1 MKSEFLTALNQIC
14 AERSLPR
21 EVVLEAIK
29 TALASAY
36 RRNTGAPSVQN
47 ILAEIDPETGQAL
60 IYTEREV
67 VDTVDDVHTEISL
80 EGAQRIEPEAEIGDE
95 ILVESTPSNFGRIA
109 AQTARQ
115 VILQRIR
122 EAEREAQFAHYVE
135 QEGELVYGSVQS
147 INPQYVTV
155 QLGRTEAVLPRKEQ
169 VPGERYTVHSRIRA
183 YVLEVRKTPRGPH
196 IVISRSHQ
204 KLLRRMLELEVPEIA
219 NGTVEIKGI
228 SREAGSR
235 SKVAVAARQPG
246 VDPVGACVGM
256 RGMRIQSIVKELG
269 GEKVD
274 IIEWNSDDVTFIA
287 KSLSPARVLS
297 VQLDEDPVNGRTAN
311 VVVPDD
317 QLSLAIGRAGQNA
330 RLAAKLT
337 GWRIDIQ
344 GATEA
349 IEWALKKINEDPN
362 LVEALGPLEEQVP
375 TAKKALSD
383 HNKGLPYNV
392 EELMAMRQ
400 IIEAVRGYYI
410 SMRDAQRARLA
421 AEEKARRAALDEAR
435 QARRAEIEE
444 ARDQIPNVAYEISIA
459 DIDLSNRVLGHL
471 ERGGLENVGELLEG
485 LAEGNEGLLKIDGIG
500 SKSLEEIQEALDAL
514 DLEARAAEMA
524 GEAEAAAAMEA
535 EEAEAEIEPEA
546 EAAELAAEAEAPSEE
561 IEPEE
566 APAPE
571 AEAEV
576 VELAVEAVEV
586 PEEAE
591 AEATVDETE
600 RVAEAETEAEPE
612 EEAVPPVAEAV
623 APEAP
628 EAVEEAA
635 EEPVE
640 EAAEPEAEEEAA
652 EEEKED
658 EDEEYDEGWE
668 EEDEFDQRAERRK
681 QQRRRLVY
689 DEELGEV
696 IAIRRHFR
704 DDEEDWERYL

>member
-1 MKSEFLTALNQIC
+1 MKSEFLSALNQIC

-47 ILAEIDPETGQAL
+47 ILAEIDPETGEAL

-67 VDTVDDVHTEISL
+67 VDEVEDVHTEIAL
-80 EGAQRIEPEAEIGDE
+80 EKAKRIESDAEIGDE

-204 KLLRRMLELEVPEIA
+204 RLLRRMLELEVPEIA

-274 IIEWNSDDVTFIA
+274 IIEWSPDDVTFIA

-349 IEWALKKINEDPN
+349 IEWALKKIDEDPN

-375 TAKKALSD
+375 TAKKAVSD
-383 HNKGLPYNV
+383 HKKGMPYNV

-421 AEEKARRAALDEAR
+421 AEEEARRAALDEAR
-435 QARRAEIEE
+435 QAREAEIEE
-444 ARDQIPNVAYEISIA
+444 ARDQIPDVAYDISIA
-459 DIDLSNRVLGHL
+459 DIGLSNRVLGHL
-471 ERGGLENVGELLEG
+471 ERGGLETVGELFEG

-500 SKSLEEIQEALDAL
+500 SKSLEEIQEALDDL
-514 DLEARAAEMA
+514 DLEARAAE
-524 GEAEAAAAMEA
+524 
-535 EEAEAEIEPEA
+535 AEAEP
-546 EAAELAAEAEAPSEE
+546 
-561 IEPEE
+561 
-566 APAPE
+566 PATVE

-576 VELAVEAVEV
+576 VEEAAEVVELEAEAPEPEEEIEPEEEAEVVDLAVEAVEA

-591 AEATVDETE
+591 VEA
-600 RVAEAETEAEPE
+600 
-612 EEAVPPVAEAV
+612 
-623 APEAP
+623 EAP
-628 EAVEEAA
+628 EVEAIVEA
-635 EEPVE
+635 
-640 EAAEPEAEEEAA
+640 EAEEEAA
-652 EEEKED
+652 AAEVVEAEAPEEATEEEAEEVAEAEVEEKAEVEEEEEEEEED
-658 EDEEYDEGWE
+658 WE
-668 EEDEFDQRAERRK
+668 EEEEFDQRAERRK

-704 DDEEDWERYL
+704 DDEDDWERYI

>member
-36 RRNTGAPSVQN
+36 RRNTGAPSTQN

-67 VDTVDDVHTEISL
+67 VDKVQDVHTEIAL
-80 EGAQRIEPEAEIGDE
+80 ERAQRIEPDAEIGDE

-274 IIEWNSDDVTFIA
+274 IIEWNPDDVTFIA

-349 IEWALKKINEDPN
+349 IEWALKKIDEDPN
-362 LVEALGPLEEQVP
+362 LVESLGPLEEQFP
-375 TAKKALSD
+375 TAKKALKD
-383 HNKGLPYNV
+383 HKRGLPYNV

-421 AEEKARRAALDEAR
+421 AEEEARRAALDEAR
-435 QARRAEIEE
+435 QARRAEIAE
-444 ARDQIPNVAYEISIA
+444 AREQIPDVAYEISIGE
-459 DIDLSNRVLGHL
+459 IGLSNRVLGHL
-471 ERGGLENVGELLEG
+471 ERGGLESVGELLER

-500 SKSLEEIQEALDAL
+500 SKSLEEIQEALDTL
-514 DLEARAAEMA
+514 DLEARAAEV
-524 GEAEAAAAMEA
+524 
-535 EEAEAEIEPEA
+535 EAEAEIEPEA
-546 EAAELAAEAEAPSEE
+546 EEAELLAAAEEEAEVEVVELAAEALEPAEEVEVEAPTPEVEAEAEAVEVAVEAAEVPEE
-561 IEPEE
+561 AEPE

-571 AEAEV
+571 AEV
-576 VELAVEAVEV
+576 
-586 PEEAE
+586 
-591 AEATVDETE
+591 
-600 RVAEAETEAEPE
+600 VAEAAAEEREAPAVAEAAEPE
-612 EEAVPPVAEAV
+612 AQEM
-623 APEAP
+623 
-628 EAVEEAA
+628 VEEAA
-635 EEPVE
+635 EE
-640 EAAEPEAEEEAA
+640 EAEEDW
-652 EEEKED
+652 EEE
-658 EDEEYDEGWE
+658 E

-681 QQRRRLVY
+681 RQRRRLVY

-696 IAIRRHFR
+696 ISIRRHFR
-704 DDEEDWERYL
+704 DDEEDWERYV

>member
-1 MKSEFLTALNQIC
+1 MKSEILTAFNQIC
-14 AERSLPR
+14 AERNLPR

-29 TALASAY
+29 TALVSAY

-47 ILAEIDPETGQAL
+47 ILAEINPETGEAL
-60 IYTEREV
+60 IHTEREV
-67 VDTVDDVHTEISL
+67 VDQVQDSHTEITL
-80 EGAQRIEPEAEIGDE
+80 DEAQRVDADAEIGNLV
-95 ILVESTPSNFGRIA
+95 LVESTPSNFGRIA

-122 EAEREAQFAHYVE
+122 EAERDAQFAHYVE

-196 IVISRSHQ
+196 IVISRSHE
-204 KLLRRMLELEVPEIA
+204 KLLRRMLELAVPEIA

-274 IIEWNSDDVTFIA
+274 IIEWSPDDVTFIA

-344 GATEA
+344 GASEA
-349 IEWALKKINEDPN
+349 VEWALKKIDEDPN
-362 LVEALGPLEEQVP
+362 LVESLGPLQEQVP
-375 TAKKALSD
+375 TVKKALSD
-383 HNKGLPYNV
+383 HSKGLPYNV

-400 IIEAVRGYYI
+400 VIEAVRGYYI

-421 AEEKARRAALDEAR
+421 AEEEARRAALVEAR
-435 QARRAEIEE
+435 QARKAKIQE
-444 ARDQIPNVAYEISIA
+444 ARERIPAIAYQISLD
-459 DIDLSNRVLGHL
+459 DIDLSGRVRGHL
-471 ERGGLENVGELLEG
+471 ERGGLETVGELLEG
-485 LAEGNEGLLKIDGIG
+485 LAEGNEGLLKIEGIG
-500 SKSLEEIQEALDAL
+500 IKSLEEIQEALAAI
-514 DLEARAAEMA
+514 DLE
-524 GEAEAAAAMEA
+524 AMEA
-535 EEAEAEIEPEA
+535 EVEAEA
-546 EAAELAAEAEAPSEE
+546 EAAEPVTEVVEEEVELEAVAEVEAELEVAELEVEATEAAAEAVAQAPEAIEIEAEAAEVEAVTEPVAEEVEEDEAPPAVEAEAAEEVAEAEAKAELETEVEE
-561 IEPEE
+561 K
-566 APAPE
+566 AA
-571 AEAEV
+571 
-576 VELAVEAVEV
+576 AVEG
-586 PEEAE
+586 
-591 AEATVDETE
+591 
-600 RVAEAETEAEPE
+600 
-612 EEAVPPVAEAV
+612 
-623 APEAP
+623 
-628 EAVEEAA
+628 
-635 EEPVE
+635 
-640 EAAEPEAEEEAA
+640 
-652 EEEKED
+652 EEEKEPE
-658 EDEEYDEGWE
+658 EDWE
-668 EEDEFDQRAERRK
+668 EEEEELDQRAERRK

-696 IAIRRHFR
+696 ISIRRHFR
-704 DDEEDWERYL
+704 DDDEDWEKYL

>member
-47 ILAEIDPETGQAL
+47 ILAEIDAETGQAL

-67 VDTVDDVHTEISL
+67 VDTVEDVHTEISL
-80 EGAQRIEPEAEIGDE
+80 ERAQQIEPEAEIGDE

-204 KLLRRMLELEVPEIA
+204 RLLRRMLELEVPEIA

-524 GEAEAAAAMEA
+524 GEAEET
-535 EEAEAEIEPEA
+535 EAEIEPEA
-546 EAAELAAEAEAPSEE
+546 EAAELAAEAEAVAEE

-576 VELAVEAVEV
+576 VELATEAVEI

-591 AEATVDETE
+591 AEAPVPEAE

-612 EEAVPPVAEAV
+612 EEEAPPAAEAV

-640 EAAEPEAEEEAA
+640 EAAEPEAEGAA
-652 EEEKED
+652 EEEEKEEEKKEEE
-658 EDEEYDEGWE
+658 EDKEYDEDWE
-668 EEDEFDQRAERRK
+668 EEDEVDQRAERRK